1 VAPLRPLQ
9 HRKPKPQRKEDQIRI
24 RLTSEQKTKFSQA
37 AAKAGLELSA
47 WLRFVAMREAERG
60 GN

>member
-1 VAPLRPLQ
+1 VQ
-9 HRKPKPQRKEDQIRI
+9 HRKPKPSARKIRSEFG
-24 RLTSEQKTKFSQA
+24 LTSEQKTKFSQA

-60 GN
+60 AI